1 MESIRIVRRLAAL
14 YPAETA
20 SRLKRAVIEGQVTV
34 SGAVVDDPGA
44 LVPEKAAVY
53 FDPNR
58 KIRRKV
64 DTSLTVLYQDDDSV
78 AVVKPAGLLTHPT
91 EAKEKDSLLSRVS
104 TWAARAGKGRAYVG
118 IVHRLDKETSGALVF
133 ARTRKGLVS
142 LQAQLRAHTVD
153 RRYVAVVEGDLAGD
167 KGTFEWPI
175 FEEGERRKRVAREG
189 ETGIKAITDWKVLE
203 RFGIATLVEAR
214 LRTGRTHQI
223 RIHFSHAGHALVGDQ
238 VYRDLKKPAFP
249 IPFKRQALHAGHLG
263 WEKPDGGKV
272 SVTTPPPR
280 DFEELL
286 TALRKRREKAGTR
299 TKSSPP
305 KPRPVAQAPADVH
318 IGGGRHPGSDVSA
331 PKAGQPSPGDAPR
344 RTNVPGRSLPRRRKG
359 G

>member
-1 MESIRIVRRLAAL
+1 MENVRIVRRLAAL
-14 YPAETA
+14 YPAESA

-44 LVPEKAAVY
+44 LVPEKAAVV

-153 RRYVAVVEGDLAGD
+153 RRYVAVVEGNLEGD
-167 KGTFEWPI
+167 KGTFDWPI
-175 FEEGERRKRVAREG
+175 LEEGERRKRVAREG

-223 RIHFSHAGHALVGDQ
+223 RIHFFHAGHPLVGDQ
-238 VYRDLKKPAFP
+238 VYRDLTVKKPAFP

-272 SVTTPPPR
+272 SVSTPPPK

-286 TALRKRREKAGTR
+286 SALRLRRAKTGSKAN
-299 TKSSPP
+299 PPVP
-305 KPRPVAQAPADVH
+305 KPRPVAAA
-318 IGGGRHPGSDVSA
+318 GAGRERAETARGN
-331 PKAGQPSPGDAPR
+331 KK
-344 RTNVPGRSLPRRRKG
+344 PGRPGKPGTPGPSKKR
-359 G
+359 

>member
-1 MESIRIVRRLAAL
+1 MRDLEQGVRHNRPRAPPRETIPSMDTIRIVRRLAAL

-44 LVPEKAAVY
+44 LVMEKAAVV

-64 DTSLTVLYQDDDSV
+64 DTSLTILYQDDDSV

-91 EAKEKDSLLSRVS
+91 EAKEKDTLLSRVS

-153 RRYVAVVEGDLAGD
+153 RRYVALVEGNLEGD
-167 KGTFEWPI
+167 KGTFDWPI

-203 RFGIATLVEAR
+203 RLGIATLVEAR

-223 RIHFSHAGHALVGDQ
+223 RIHFSHAGHTLVGDQ
-238 VYRDLKKPAFP
+238 VYRDPKKPAFP

-263 WEKPDGGKV
+263 WEKPDGGKASV
-272 SVTTPPPR
+272 STPPPR

-286 TALRKRREKAGTR
+286 CALRKRKEKGR
-299 TKSSPP
+299 TPG
-305 KPRPVAQAPADVH
+305 KPGAP
-318 IGGGRHPGSDVSA
+318 G
-331 PKAGQPSPGDAPR
+331 PSKKR
-344 RTNVPGRSLPRRRKG
+344 
-359 G
+359 

>member
-1 MESIRIVRRLAAL
+1 MEDIRIVRRLAAL

-44 LVPEKAAVY
+44 LVTEKDTVV

-58 KIRRKV
+58 KVRRKV
-64 DTSLTVLYQDDDSV
+64 DTSLTILYQDDDAV

-104 TWAARAGKGRAYVG
+104 SWAAKTGKGRAYIGV
-118 IVHRLDKETSGALVF
+118 VHRLDKETSGALVF
-133 ARTRKGLVS
+133 ARSRKAMVS

-153 RRYVAVVEGDLAGD
+153 RRYVAVVEGNLEGD
-167 KGTFEWPI
+167 QGTFDWPI
-175 FEEGERRKRVAREG
+175 LEEGERRKRVAREG

-223 RIHFSHAGHALVGDQ
+223 RIHFSHAGHPLVGDQ
-238 VYRDLKKPAFP
+238 VYRDLKKPGFP

-272 SVTTPPPR
+272 SVSTPPAR

-286 TALRKRREKAGTR
+286 SELRKRKAKAGR
-299 TKSSPP
+299 SG
-305 KPRPVAQAPADVH
+305 KPGAP
-318 IGGGRHPGSDVSA
+318 G
-331 PKAGQPSPGDAPR
+331 PSKKR
-344 RTNVPGRSLPRRRKG
+344 
-359 G
+359 

>member
-1 MESIRIVRRLAAL
+1 MDNIRIVRRLAAL

-34 SGAVVDDPGA
+34 NGAPVDDTGA
-44 LVPEKAAVY
+44 LVTEKDTVV

-58 KIRRKV
+58 KVRRKV
-64 DTSLTVLYQDDDSV
+64 DTSLTILYQDDDAV

-104 TWAARAGKGRAYVG
+104 SWAAKTGKGRAYVG
-118 IVHRLDKETSGALVF
+118 VVHRLDKETSGALVF
-133 ARTRKGLVS
+133 ARSRKAMVS

-153 RRYVAVVEGDLAGD
+153 RRYVAVVEGNLAGD
-167 KGTFEWPI
+167 QGTFDWPI
-175 FEEGERRKRVAREG
+175 LEEGERRKRVARDG

-223 RIHFSHAGHALVGDQ
+223 RIHFSHAGHPLVGDQ
-238 VYRDLKKPAFP
+238 VYRDPKKPGFP

-272 SVTTPPPR
+272 SVSTPPAR

-286 TALRKRREKAGTR
+286 SELRKRKAKAGR
-299 TKSSPP
+299 SG
-305 KPRPVAQAPADVH
+305 KPGAP
-318 IGGGRHPGSDVSA
+318 G
-331 PKAGQPSPGDAPR
+331 PSKKR
-344 RTNVPGRSLPRRRKG
+344 
-359 G
+359 